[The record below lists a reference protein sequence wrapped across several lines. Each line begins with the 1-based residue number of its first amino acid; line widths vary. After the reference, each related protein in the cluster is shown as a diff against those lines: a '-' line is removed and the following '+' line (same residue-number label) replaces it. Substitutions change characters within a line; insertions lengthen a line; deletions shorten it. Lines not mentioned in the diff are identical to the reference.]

1 MCSVQNI
8 FQINKTNLFYFNDFL
23 GKFNW
28 MQRITALTQ
37 QQYFF
42 ELFLNKQSLIH
53 IELISLI

>member
-1 MCSVQNI
+1 
-8 FQINKTNLFYFNDFL
+8 
-23 GKFNW
+23 

-42 ELFLNKQSLIH
+42 ELFLNKQYLIH